1 MSLIVENVGKVVEEK
16 THLRDINLTM
26 QKGSFNLLLGPTL
39 AGKTTLLRLLAGL
52 DRPTGGR
59 IVMDGRDLLS
69 VPIWKRNVSMVYQ
82 QFINYPHLNIYENIA
97 FPLRRAALSKAEIDA
112 KVIKVAQA
120 LRIEEL
126 LKRSPGELS
135 GGQQQRTALARAM
148 VKGADLLLLD
158 EPLVNLDYKL
168 REELRDEFTNIF
180 AGNKDTIVIY
190 STTDPLEA
198 LHLGGDILVLDQGRQ
213 LQHGPTHEVYR
224 NPRRQEVARVFND
237 PPMNMID
244 GRIDGDSIVLGQEV
258 KLPKSAAM
266 AGLPDGAYRFGLRAN
281 ALGLSRSGPDDVE
294 FEAKVEL
301 GEINGSETFVHV
313 RHNQV
318 LWVVQEDG
326 IFSHSLGQRINIYF
340 SPDYLFAFDEKGR
353 LSAAPKSRSGSVKR
367 IGGPHGTD

>member
-1 MSLIVENVGKVVEEK
+1 MSLIVENVAKTVDGQ
-16 THLRDINLTM
+16 THLADINLTM

-52 DRPTGGR
+52 DQPTSGR
-59 IVMDGRDLLS
+59 FLKDGRDLAK

-97 FPLRRAALSKAEIDA
+97 FPLRRARLSKAEVDDR
-112 KVIKVAQA
+112 VMKVART

-135 GGQQQRTALARAM
+135 GGQQQRTALARAL

-168 REELRDEFTNIF
+168 REEMRDEFTNIF

-213 LQHGPTHEVYR
+213 LQHGPTHDVYR
-224 NPRRQEVARVFND
+224 NPRRQAVARVFND

-244 GRIDGDSIVLGQEV
+244 GRIEGERIVLGQGV
-258 KLPKSAAM
+258 GLPRSPHM
-266 AGLPDGAYRFGLRAN
+266 AGLTDGVYRFGLRAN
-281 ALGLSRSGPDDVE
+281 ALGLSRANADDVAL
-294 FEAKVEL
+294 EAKVEL
-301 GEINGSETFVHV
+301 GEINGSETFVHI

-318 LWVVQEDG
+318 SWVVQEDG
-326 IFSHSLGQRINIYF
+326 IYSHSLGQGIDVYF
-340 SPDYLFAFDEKGR
+340 NPQYLFVFDEKG
-353 LSAAPKSRSGSVKR
+353 LLAAAPKAVPGSGPVEE
-367 IGGPHGTD
+367 